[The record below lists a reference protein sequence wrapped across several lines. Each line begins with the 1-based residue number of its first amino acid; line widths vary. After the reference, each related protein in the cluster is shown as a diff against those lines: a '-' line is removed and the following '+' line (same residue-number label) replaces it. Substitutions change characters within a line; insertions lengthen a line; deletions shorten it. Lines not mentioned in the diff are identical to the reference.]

1 MNKKLIT
8 LLLGTTL
15 ALSACGS
22 SNDNASK
29 PANEGGTTTTSA
41 GEADNI
47 YKNKC
52 SSCHGANLEGAFG
65 PELKKIGSTHSKD
78 EIEKIILEGK
88 SGGMPA
94 KLIQGDQAALV
105 AKWLSEKK

>member
-22 SNDNASK
+22 SDDNANK
-29 PANEGGTTTTSA
+29 PENEGGTTTTSA
-41 GEADNI
+41 GEADHI

-52 SSCHGANLEGAFG
+52 LSCHGANLEGAFG
-65 PELKKIGSTHSKD
+65 PELKNVGSTLSKE
-78 EIEKIILEGK
+78 EIETIIIEGK
-88 SGGMPA
+88 GGMPA
-94 KLIQGDQAALV
+94 KLIKEDQAALV
-105 AKWLSEKK
+105 AEWLSEKK

>member
-15 ALSACGS
+15 ALAACG
-22 SNDNASK
+22 SNDNANK
-29 PANEGGTTTTSA
+29 PTNEGGTTTTSA
-41 GEADNI
+41 GEADQI

-65 PELKKIGSTHSKD
+65 PELKAIGSTLSKED
-78 EIEKIILEGK
+78 IETIIKEGK
-88 SGGMPA
+88 GGMPA
-94 KLIQGDQAALV
+94 KLIKEDQAAIV
-105 AKWLSEKK
+105 AEWLSEKK